1 MDEKNIIQQGER
13 AKYIVTSQRE
23 DFDFGVNDYHLEIIY
38 GMMGA
43 KITIEKTDFHKL
55 DDYWVF
61 SFPTDNI
68 VGKVMARL
76 VMQIGDRQEVD
87 EQYIGVVI
95 SSPCPQFFRC
105 PKCESVGHDVTYTRT
120 EESDIGDK
128 YAMLCDRDGVPIMT
142 SDDEYICV
150 LRTINNN

>member
-1 MDEKNIIQQGER
+1 MDAKLIIQQGER
-13 AKYIVTSQRE
+13 AKYIVKSNRQ

-43 KITIEKTDFHKL
+43 KITIEKTDFREI
-55 DDYWVF
+55 DGQWVF
-61 SFPTDNI
+61 SFTTDEI
-68 VGKVMARL
+68 IGKVKARL

-105 PKCESVGHDVTYTRT
+105 PKCESVGHDVTYVRT
-120 EESDIGDK
+120 EESDIGEK
-128 YAMLCDRDGVPIMT
+128 YAILCDCNGVPIMT
-142 SDDEYICV
+142 TDDEYICV
-150 LRTINNN
+150 LRTIINN